1 MIPTTP
7 TTGSAPTRDTP
18 RRDRLLRAEVAAL
31 RRREQRRIFPARLC
45 LGTSPARGPGHELA
59 WPPRDPPDV
68 GLLFDLVDS
77 LFDTVSTVST
87 ASDDS
92 AVGCSRLWL
101 VRPGVP
107 EVHDLDLRVASVAV
121 RVAAARGP
129 AHRSPHGPAHGP
141 LVVLTR
147 YGWLDPLTG
156 ESRRWKRLR
165 LPDG

>member
-1 MIPTTP
+1 MTP
-7 TTGSAPTRDTP
+7 STSVVAPTRDARDSA

-31 RRREQRRIFPARLC
+31 RRREQRRIFPARIC
-45 LGTSPARGPGHELA
+45 LGASPEHGPGHELA

-68 GLLFDLVDS
+68 GLLFDLLDS
-77 LFDTVSTVST
+77 LLD
-87 ASDDS
+87 ASNARDRPSD
-92 AVGCSRLWL
+92 AHDGESRLWL

-107 EVHDLDLRVASVAV
+107 EVHDLDLRAASVAL
-121 RVAAARGP
+121 RVATARGAGP
-129 AHRSPHGPAHGP
+129 GPAYGP

-165 LPDG
+165 LQDR